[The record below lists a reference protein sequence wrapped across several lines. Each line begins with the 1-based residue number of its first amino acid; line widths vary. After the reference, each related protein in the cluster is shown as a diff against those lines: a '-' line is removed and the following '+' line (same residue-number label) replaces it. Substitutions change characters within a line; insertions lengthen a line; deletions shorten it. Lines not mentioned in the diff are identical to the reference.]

1 MAMPKSTQRLD
12 PSYTEPLE
20 ETAGKVQE
28 QKASPLKSMQVT
40 QVNNGFITE
49 ISSSSQP
56 DQDAQQRASV
66 HTDLDALVSY
76 LQETFAE

>member
-1 MAMPKSTQRLD
+1 MNQPN
-12 PSYTEPLE
+12 LE
-20 ETAGKVQE
+20 EVAGEAQE
-28 QKASPLKSMQVT
+28 LRASPLKSMQVT

>member
-12 PSYTEPLE
+12 PHSTGTLE
-20 ETAGKVQE
+20 EIAGEAQE

-66 HTDLDALVSY
+66 HTDLNALVSY